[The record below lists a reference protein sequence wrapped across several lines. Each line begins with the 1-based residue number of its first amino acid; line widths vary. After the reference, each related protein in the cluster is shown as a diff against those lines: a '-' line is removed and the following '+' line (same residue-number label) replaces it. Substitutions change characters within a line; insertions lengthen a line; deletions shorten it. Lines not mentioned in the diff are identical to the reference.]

1 MKNII
6 VLSFL
11 LTTITGFTQ
20 EKKEDLAVVKNKKE
34 VVVKLVSEDPVYV
47 TPTLDLKSSIE
58 SGFKSGNAKLIAY
71 YFSANIDISLLD
83 KENLYSKSQGEQ
95 VLKTFFTENKPTNFV
110 FDHEGKSSNMKY
122 YIGTLTTVNSK
133 FRITVNVKSV
143 KGKEVIS
150 HLTIEKED

>member
-83 KENLYSKSQGEQ
+83 KENLYSKSNP
-95 VLKTFFTENKPTNFV
+95 TFPV
-110 FDHEGKSSNMKY
+110 MLPEGD
-122 YIGTLTTVNSK
+122 G
-133 FRITVNVKSV
+133 
-143 KGKEVIS
+143 
-150 HLTIEKED
+150 